1 MHFNR
6 FDLNLLVALDA
17 LLEEKSVSRAAER
30 LFVTQPA
37 MSGSLQRLRERFNDP
52 LLVRVGRSMEL
63 TPRARAL
70 ISPVREVLL
79 RIQST
84 LENEPEFYPFSV
96 KRTFRLAVSDYVA
109 TVLMPSL
116 MQALEQEA
124 PGISLNLVPVGDL
137 SLDELKSGRI
147 DLLIRA
153 LVDPLHE
160 ARQLTDDIQTRDLFV
175 DDWVCATCRNHPEL
189 QQLTELSREL
199 YIRLPHLAL
208 NLGRNSPMLEELA
221 RAQMS
226 LNLDIRATAPN
237 FLSLVMMLPGSRYLV
252 MLPRRLALQV
262 ANNVPLSLWPAPVSI
277 PVLQERML
285 WHVRDET
292 DSGHHW
298 LRQRLAIL
306 GAGLM
311 APGPSAASASQEQ
324 QAALLV

>member
-52 LLVRVGRSMEL
+52 LLVRVGRVMEL

-70 ISPVREVLL
+70 VNPIREVLL
-79 RIQST
+79 RIEST
-84 LENEPEFYPFSV
+84 FDNDPEFDPAAV
-96 KRTFRLAVSDYVA
+96 RRTFRLAVSDYVA
-109 TVLMPSL
+109 SVLMPGL
-116 MQALEQEA
+116 MQALETEA
-124 PGISLNLVPVGDL
+124 PGITLNLVPVGDL
-137 SLDELKSGRI
+137 SLDELKSGRT

-153 LVDPLHE
+153 VLDPFHE
-160 ARQLTDDIQTRDLFV
+160 ARSTTDDIRTDDLFA
-175 DDWVCATCRNHPEL
+175 DDWVCAACPDHPQLGNPDDGFEL
-189 QQLTELSREL
+189 TREL
-199 YIRLPHLAL
+199 YVALPHLAL

-252 MLPRRLALQV
+252 MLPRRLATQV
-262 ANNVPLSLWPAPVSI
+262 ATRLPLMLWPAPVTI
-277 PVLQERML
+277 PLLQERML
-285 WHVRDET
+285 WHVRDDT
-292 DSGHHW
+292 DAGHIW
-298 LRQRLAIL
+298 LRQRLREL
-306 GAGLM
+306 GGRLE
-311 APGPSAASASQEQ
+311 PASHR
-324 QAALLV
+324 LL